1 MLGVL
6 LTAPPLLGTNSPLAQ
21 SLLLLLTPS
30 THQLMLALPLPLP
43 LLLLRLQLFII
54 LHLEWPFSSKSQSLS
69 HHCKPDIAPASLF
82 DLASALRFCFFVSSS
97 AYSSRHH
104 SRALLFGFF
113 LSVGATGVTAD
124 GPAIQS
130 FFGRSFLISDLI
142 HSIT

>member
-21 SLLLLLTPS
+21 SLLLLLAPS
-30 THQLMLALPLPLP
+30 IHQSMLPLP

-54 LHLEWPFSSKSQSLS
+54 LHLDRPFSSKSQSLS
-69 HHCKPDIAPASLF
+69 HHCMLAIGPISLL
-82 DLASALRFCFFVSSS
+82 DLASARLFCFLVSSS

-104 SRALLFGFF
+104 SLALRFVFF
-113 LSVGATGVTAD
+113 LSVEVAGVVAD
-124 GPAIQS
+124 APAIQS

>member
-6 LTAPPLLGTNSPLAQ
+6 LTAPPLLGTNSPLTQ
-21 SLLLLLTPS
+21 SLLLLLKPS
-30 THQLMLALPLPLP
+30 THQPMLPLP

-54 LHLEWPFSSKSQSLS
+54 LHLERPFSSRSQSLS
-69 HHCKPDIAPASLF
+69 HHCIPDIALASLF
-82 DLASALRFCFFVSSS
+82 DLASARRFCFLVSSS

-104 SRALLFGFF
+104 SRALRFGFF
-113 LSVGATGVTAD
+113 LSAEVTGVIAD
-124 GPAIQS
+124 APAIQS